1 MKTNQLWV
9 IFWQIITYTILML
22 NVFGIS
28 RIHIAFSIITLFAG
42 AVAGYEKEKEIRSL
56 IKMDAKEF
64 EEYLKKHEED

>member
-28 RIHIAFSIITLFAG
+28 RIHTLFAG
-42 AVAGYEKEKEIRSL
+42 AVAGHEKEKEIRSL
-56 IKMDAKEF
+56 IKMDDKEF
-64 EEYLKKHEED
+64 EKYLKNIEEDQS